1 MKLLYLLL
9 PAALLSAC
17 TSSSHIEF
25 TGKAP
30 GITSGVFTVKD
41 GNNTLFDDAI
51 KTGTFKA
58 AGALEHPGYYTLN
71 IIDNNHTDKSHEPYE
86 VYLES
91 GTYQIETVDGDL
103 KKYPKIT
110 TSSKIQQD
118 LSDYYAI
125 YDRSVSAANALV
137 AELEAK
143 LHSKTPPTERE
154 YLVYGARLVDAQNRK
169 QKVNLDAFRSFVTE
183 HPNSAISAHL
193 MAQLDYEE
201 DPTAYNA
208 IYQKLSPA
216 AKGTPEGQE
225 IGAKLSTLLKLVP
238 GSAAPEIFGATPDG
252 KKFDRKALD
261 KKIYVIDF
269 WRAGNEISRLNHQD
283 FVNNMVQ
290 QMDMKKVG
298 IISISLDSKRDWW
311 TTAIKDDHLT
321 WPQYSDLKG
330 NESANAAAW
339 LITTMPTYYLV
350 DSDWKILQRDVSF
363 SKIVFEVQDYLK
375 KSHRNNPVLQYS
387 KNMIRGQMPYCYA
400 PGKFTK
406 RG

>member
-9 PAALLSAC
+9 PAVLLNAC
-17 TSSSHIEF
+17 SSSSRVDF

-30 GITSGVFTVKD
+30 GITHGLFSVKD
-41 GNNTLFDDAI
+41 GNNTLCDDAI

-58 AGALEHPGYYTLN
+58 TAMLEHPGYYTLN
-71 IIDNNHTDKSHEPYE
+71 IMDNDHMDKEHEPYE
-86 VYLES
+86 VYLEP
-91 GTYQIETVDGDL
+91 GTYQVETVDGDL

-110 TSSKIQQD
+110 STSKNQQD

-125 YDRSVSAANALV
+125 YDRSVSAANNLV

-143 LHSKTPPTERE
+143 LHGKTPPTEQE
-154 YLVYGARLVDAQNRK
+154 YLLFGARLVDAQSRK
-169 QKVNLDAFRSFVTE
+169 QKVNLDAFRTFVND
-183 HPNSAISAHL
+183 HPNSAINAHL
-193 MAQLDYEE
+193 MATLSYEN
-201 DPTAYNA
+201 DPVAYNS
-208 IYQKLSPA
+208 IYQKFSAA
-216 AKGTPEGQE
+216 AKNTPEGQE
-225 IGAKLSTLLKLVP
+225 IGEKLNTLLKLVP

-252 KKFDRKALD
+252 KKFDKKALN
-261 KKIYVIDF
+261 KQVYVIDF

-290 QMDMKKVG
+290 QMDMKKAG

-350 DSDWKILQRDVSF
+350 DSNWKILQRDIPF

-375 KSHRNNPVLQYS
+375 KLHRNHTVLQYS
-387 KNMIRGQMPYCYA
+387 KNMIGGQVPYSYA
-400 PGKFTK
+400 AGKFAK
-406 RG
+406 